1 MDIKVMDYVA
11 AAMKGEIE
19 EVARFSFECVMC
31 GACVAKCPA
40 EISQPNVGLL
50 ARRIYGRHILPLPEG
65 LYEKISDIEK
75 GRYRKVL
82 ERLQRMPLEELMKVY
97 TQREQEP
104 QESQEWTPKNSNF
117 PEDSCL

>member
-11 AAMKGEIE
+11 AAMRGGIE
-19 EVARFSFECVMC
+19 EVARLSFECVMC

-50 ARRIYGRHILPLPEG
+50 ARRIYGRHILPLPES

-75 GRYRKVL
+75 GRYKKVL
-82 ERLQRMPLEELMKVY
+82 ERLQQMSLEKLIEVY

-104 QESQEWTPKNSNF
+104 QESQDWAPKNPNF
-117 PEDSCL
+117 PEDICF